1 MKIRT
6 MLGLGLIGTAIYA
19 HKQRGGEMT
28 IDSFKQSLN
37 DLWLAIQNKASDAR
51 GRAEQ
56 FADRA
61 QDKMKDVAGKAK
73 SAAKDVGATAQDKAK
88 DVASTTRGFADDAS
102 GYGSSGY
109 PPGGGMGN
117 GTNRR

>member
-6 MLGLGLIGTAIYA
+6 MLGLGLVGTAIYA

-37 DLWLAIQNKASDAR
+37 DLVKAIQNKASDVKD
-51 GRAEQ
+51 RAED
-56 FADRA
+56 FADKA
-61 QDKMKDVAGKAK
+61 QDKMKDAAGKAK
-73 SAAKDVGATAQDKAK
+73 SVAKDAANTAQDKAK

-102 GYGSSGY
+102 GYGTSGY
-109 PPGGGMGN
+109 TPGGIGN